1 MAELSNSEAQAYAL
15 IDTLNTLVSEAKAT
29 IFEIA
34 SVKNK
39 LTETLQEFPLDELKE
54 LKKALQDNNKE
65 VTDSIDD
72 AAKNKKKQLEAEQ
85 EYQKKVEELN
95 EKIKLLNEELNSDSK
110 FSKDI
115 LQRNKDEREKEL
127 KDLQDQHNEQ
137 MEGNKARYEEQQNL
151 QKQQDEADKQAEEK
165 YRKELA
171 DRRTKL
177 IDAISSGV
185 QKFSDEISQRFKS
198 ALDNIVNT
206 YEQSAGKLSAA
217 LNQTTDY
224 VSNLQHKIANELR
237 DTSLRS
243 AISNV
248 AVLNEATGLAS
259 SGFTNTDKLLEN
271 ATAIAEAKTIAPT
284 LNLDNTN
291 IKALTNVF
299 GSDFITKFASIQ
311 AAVQETAGSTAFLSQ
326 NLTKMMDDLA
336 PVYQNAEYQ
345 VNALQSTAD
354 VQATISAA
362 IDSGLINESQAQ
374 EYMSMI
380 TELMDPS
387 KAFKSSSTA
396 VKAAATIYDFGSGDP
411 LQALQ
416 AILNARGQMYGGIN
430 MSNSYMGNISRSL
443 AASAYG
449 DNTLNATYMQG
460 GLYGLNIQTT
470 DNLGTVWS
478 EQEGKLSSG
487 RYTTQKTEIQN
498 WLENS
503 PITQAAADM
512 SKYLPILYS
521 VVGVGILRAIQTLP
535 TKIATAIKT
544 GISFDGSSSD
554 FTKIGGKL
562 GESSTLGGIINSDF
576 ATKGLLGA
584 QGSRLGMLT
593 SGATL
598 AGVGLGLAGTANLI
612 GQWDTDRSL
621 TQNLGFG
628 GNYLSAAL
636 SGAGIGAGVGSLLGS
651 IIPGMGNIIGG
662 AAGAVVG
669 SISGLIAAY
678 AANKETQEANTK
690 AIEEQTKATK
700 DLLGEGVSAI
710 SALDAKR
717 EVARGGGII
726 YSASGDAYKVASY
739 TNNGFAFGL
748 DYVPYDGYVAKL
760 HKGESIVTASASERL
775 RQQDPNFWNDSY
787 NNSVVNALEKQ
798 TDSIVDALNGDVK
811 YSPLTKAGPTQYT
824 IKNNFA

>member
-115 LQRNKDEREKEL
+115 LQKNKDEREQEL

-137 MEGNKARYEEQQNL
+137 MEGNKARYEEHQNL
-151 QKQQDEADKQAEEK
+151 QKQQNEADKQAEEK

-185 QKFSDEISQRFKS
+185 QKFSDEISQRFKN
-198 ALDNIVNT
+198 ALDSVVNT

-224 VSNLQHKIANELR
+224 VSNLQHKIASELR

-248 AVLNEATGLAS
+248 AVLSEATSLAS

-284 LNLDNTN
+284 LSLDNIN

-430 MSNSYMGNISRSL
+430 MGNSYMGNVSRSL

-460 GLYGLNIQTT
+460 GLYGLDILTT

-487 RYTTQKTEIQN
+487 KYTTQRTEIQN

-503 PITQAAADM
+503 PITQAAATM

-544 GISFDGSSSD
+544 GGISSSGSIDIDSTGHSFGGSFMNQSVFGDLGSS
-554 FTKIGGKL
+554 TGGK
-562 GESSTLGGIINSDF
+562 IAN
-576 ATKGLLGA
+576 
-584 QGSRLGMLT
+584 RLT
-593 SGATL
+593 SGFNMTAYGIG
-598 AGVGLGLAGTANLI
+598 AMGLMSHFGQFDSERSNL
-612 GQWDTDRSL
+612 
-621 TQNLGFG
+621 QNWGHG
-628 GNYLSAAL
+628 GNTLSAAL
-636 SGAGIGAGVGSLLGS
+636 SYGQVGLGAGTAIGSIFGPAGSLIGAGVGTLVGVL
-651 IIPGMGNIIGG
+651 
-662 AAGAVVG
+662 AGVITA
-669 SISGLIAAY
+669 SEAQ
-678 AANKETQEANTK
+678 KETQEANTK

-717 EVARGGGII
+717 EIARGGGIV
-726 YSASGDAYKVASY
+726 YSASGDAYKIASY

-811 YSPLTKAGPTQYT
+811 YSPLTKAGPTQYI

>member
-15 IDTLNTLVSEAKAT
+15 IDILNNLVSEAKAT

-34 SVKNK
+34 SIKNK

-72 AAKNKKKQLEAEQ
+72 AAKIKKKQLEAEQ
-85 EYQKKVEELN
+85 EYQKKVKELN

-115 LQRNKDEREKEL
+115 LQRNKDEREQEL

-137 MEGNKARYEEQQNL
+137 MEGNKARYEEHQNL

-177 IDAISSGV
+177 IDTISSGV
-185 QKFSDEISQRFKS
+185 QKFSDEISQRFKN
-198 ALDNIVNT
+198 ALDSVVNT

-248 AVLNEATGLAS
+248 AVLSEATSLAS

-284 LNLDNTN
+284 LSLDNIN

-430 MSNSYMGNISRSL
+430 MGNSYMGNVSRSL

-460 GLYGLNIQTT
+460 GLYGLDIITT

-487 RYTTQKTEIQN
+487 KYTTQRTEIQN

-503 PITQAAADM
+503 PITQAAATM

-544 GISFDGSSSD
+544 GGISSSGSID
-554 FTKIGGKL
+554 IDSTGHSFGGSLMNQSVFGDLGPTTGGK
-562 GESSTLGGIINSDF
+562 IAN
-576 ATKGLLGA
+576 
-584 QGSRLGMLT
+584 RLT
-593 SGATL
+593 SGFNMTAYGIG
-598 AGVGLGLAGTANLI
+598 AMGLMSHFGQFDSERSNL
-612 GQWDTDRSL
+612 
-621 TQNLGFG
+621 QNWGHG
-628 GNYLSAAL
+628 GNKLSAAL
-636 SGAGIGAGVGSLLGS
+636 SYGQVGLGTGTAIGSIFGPAGSLIGAGVGTLVGVF
-651 IIPGMGNIIGG
+651 
-662 AAGAVVG
+662 AGVITA
-669 SISGLIAAY
+669 SEAQ
-678 AANKETQEANTK
+678 KEAQEANTK

-717 EVARGGGII
+717 EIARGGGIV

-811 YSPLTKAGPTQYT
+811 YSPLTKAGPTQYI

>member
-95 EKIKLLNEELNSDSK
+95 EKIKFLNEELNSDSK

-115 LQRNKDEREKEL
+115 LQRNKDEREQEL

-137 MEGNKARYEEQQNL
+137 MEGNKARYEEHQNL
-151 QKQQDEADKQAEEK
+151 QKQQDEAEEK

-185 QKFSDEISQRFKS
+185 QKFSDEISQRFKN
-198 ALDNIVNT
+198 ALDSVVNT

-224 VSNLQHKIANELR
+224 VSNLQHKIASELR

-248 AVLNEATGLAS
+248 AVLSEATSLAS

-284 LNLDNTN
+284 LSLDNIN

-430 MSNSYMGNISRSL
+430 MGNSYMGNVSRSL

-460 GLYGLNIQTT
+460 GLYGLDIITT

-487 RYTTQKTEIQN
+487 KYTTQRTEIQN

-503 PITQAAADM
+503 PITQAAATM

-544 GISFDGSSSD
+544 GGISSSGSID
-554 FTKIGGKL
+554 IDSTGHSFGGSFMNQSVFGDLGPTTGGK
-562 GESSTLGGIINSDF
+562 IAN
-576 ATKGLLGA
+576 
-584 QGSRLGMLT
+584 RLT
-593 SGATL
+593 SGFNMTAYGIG
-598 AGVGLGLAGTANLI
+598 AMGLMSHFGQFDSERSNL
-612 GQWDTDRSL
+612 
-621 TQNLGFG
+621 QNWGHG
-628 GNYLSAAL
+628 GNKLSAAL
-636 SGAGIGAGVGSLLGS
+636 SYGQVGLGAGTAIGSIFGPAGSLIGAGVGTLVGVL
-651 IIPGMGNIIGG
+651 
-662 AAGAVVG
+662 AGVITA
-669 SISGLIAAY
+669 SEAQ
-678 AANKETQEANTK
+678 KETQEANTK

-717 EVARGGGII
+717 EIARGGGIV

-811 YSPLTKAGPTQYT
+811 YSPLTKAGPTQYI

>member
-15 IDTLNTLVSEAKAT
+15 IDILNNLVSEAKAT

-34 SVKNK
+34 SIKNK

-72 AAKNKKKQLEAEQ
+72 AAKIKKKQLEAEQ
-85 EYQKKVEELN
+85 EYQKKVEELK
-95 EKIKLLNEELNSDSK
+95 EKIKFLNEELNSDSK

-115 LQRNKDEREKEL
+115 LQRNKDEREQEL

-137 MEGNKARYEEQQNL
+137 MEGNKARYEEHQNL
-151 QKQQDEADKQAEEK
+151 QKQKDEADKQAEEK

-177 IDAISSGV
+177 IDTISSGV
-185 QKFSDEISQRFKS
+185 QKFSDEISQRFKN
-198 ALDNIVNT
+198 ALDSVVNT

-248 AVLNEATGLAS
+248 AVLSEATSLAS

-284 LNLDNTN
+284 LSLDNIN

-430 MSNSYMGNISRSL
+430 MGNSYMGNVSRSL

-460 GLYGLNIQTT
+460 GLYGLDIITT

-487 RYTTQKTEIQN
+487 KYTTQRTEIQN

-503 PITQAAADM
+503 PITQAAATM

-544 GISFDGSSSD
+544 GGISSSGSIDIDSTGHSFGGSSMNQSVFGD
-554 FTKIGGKL
+554 LGSTTGGK
-562 GESSTLGGIINSDF
+562 IAN
-576 ATKGLLGA
+576 
-584 QGSRLGMLT
+584 RLT
-593 SGATL
+593 SGFNMTAYGIG
-598 AGVGLGLAGTANLI
+598 AMGLMSHFGQFDSERSNL
-612 GQWDTDRSL
+612 
-621 TQNLGFG
+621 QNWGHG
-628 GNYLSAAL
+628 GNILSAAL
-636 SGAGIGAGVGSLLGS
+636 SYGQVGLGAGTAIGSIFGPAGSLIGAGVGTLVGVF
-651 IIPGMGNIIGG
+651 
-662 AAGAVVG
+662 AGVITA
-669 SISGLIAAY
+669 SEAQ
-678 AANKETQEANTK
+678 KEAQEANTK

-717 EVARGGGII
+717 EIARGGGIV

-811 YSPLTKAGPTQYT
+811 YSPLTKAGPTQYI

>member
-15 IDTLNTLVSEAKAT
+15 IDILNNLVSEAKAT

-34 SVKNK
+34 SIKNK

-72 AAKNKKKQLEAEQ
+72 AAKIKKKQLEAEQ

-95 EKIKLLNEELNSDSK
+95 EKIKFLNEELNSDSK

-115 LQRNKDEREKEL
+115 LQKNKDEREQEL

-137 MEGNKARYEEQQNL
+137 MEGNKARYEEHQNL
-151 QKQQDEADKQAEEK
+151 QKQKDEADKQAEEK

-185 QKFSDEISQRFKS
+185 QKFSDEISQRFKN
-198 ALDNIVNT
+198 ALDSVVNT

-224 VSNLQHKIANELR
+224 VSSLQHKIANELR

-248 AVLNEATGLAS
+248 AVLSEATSLAS

-284 LNLDNTN
+284 LSLDNIN

-430 MSNSYMGNISRSL
+430 MGNSYMGNVSRSL

-460 GLYGLNIQTT
+460 GLYGLDIITT

-487 RYTTQKTEIQN
+487 KYTTQRTEIQN

-503 PITQAAADM
+503 PITQAAATM

-544 GISFDGSSSD
+544 GGISSSGSIDIDSTGHSFGGSSMNQSVFGD
-554 FTKIGGKL
+554 LGSTTGGK
-562 GESSTLGGIINSDF
+562 IAN
-576 ATKGLLGA
+576 
-584 QGSRLGMLT
+584 RLT
-593 SGATL
+593 SGFNMTAYGIG
-598 AGVGLGLAGTANLI
+598 AMGLMSHFGQFDSERSNL
-612 GQWDTDRSL
+612 
-621 TQNLGFG
+621 QNWGHG
-628 GNYLSAAL
+628 GNTLSAAL
-636 SGAGIGAGVGSLLGS
+636 SYGQVGLGAGTAIGSIFGPAGSLIGAGVGALVGVF
-651 IIPGMGNIIGG
+651 
-662 AAGAVVG
+662 AGVITA
-669 SISGLIAAY
+669 SKAQ
-678 AANKETQEANTK
+678 KETQEANTK

-717 EVARGGGII
+717 EIARGGGIV

-811 YSPLTKAGPTQYT
+811 YSPLTKAGPTQYI

>member
-115 LQRNKDEREKEL
+115 LQRNKDEREQEL

-137 MEGNKARYEEQQNL
+137 MEGNKARYEEHKNL

-185 QKFSDEISQRFKS
+185 QKFSDEISQRFKN
-198 ALDNIVNT
+198 ALDSVVNT

-224 VSNLQHKIANELR
+224 VSNLQHKIASELR

-248 AVLNEATGLAS
+248 AVLSEATSLAS

-284 LNLDNTN
+284 LSLDNIN

-430 MSNSYMGNISRSL
+430 MGNSYMGNVSRSL

-460 GLYGLNIQTT
+460 GLYGLDVITT

-487 RYTTQKTEIQN
+487 KYTTQRTEIQN

-503 PITQAAADM
+503 PITQAAATM

-544 GISFDGSSSD
+544 GGISSSGSID
-554 FTKIGGKL
+554 IDSTGHSFGGSFMNQSVFGDLGSTTGGK
-562 GESSTLGGIINSDF
+562 IAN
-576 ATKGLLGA
+576 
-584 QGSRLGMLT
+584 RLT
-593 SGATL
+593 SGFNMTAYGIG
-598 AGVGLGLAGTANLI
+598 AMGLMSHFGQFDSERSNL
-612 GQWDTDRSL
+612 
-621 TQNLGFG
+621 QNWGHG
-628 GNYLSAAL
+628 GNTLSAAL
-636 SGAGIGAGVGSLLGS
+636 SYGQVGLGAGTAIGSIFGPAGSLIGAGVGTLV
-651 IIPGMGNIIGG
+651 G
-662 AAGAVVG
+662 ALAGVITA
-669 SISGLIAAY
+669 SEAQ
-678 AANKETQEANTK
+678 KETQEANTK

-717 EVARGGGII
+717 EIARGGGIV

-811 YSPLTKAGPTQYT
+811 YSPLTKAGPTQYI

>member
-95 EKIKLLNEELNSDSK
+95 EKIKFLNEELNSDSK
-110 FSKDI
+110 FNKDI
-115 LQRNKDEREKEL
+115 LQRNKDEREQEL

-137 MEGNKARYEEQQNL
+137 MEGNKARYEEHQNL
-151 QKQQDEADKQAEEK
+151 QKQKDEADKQAEEK

-185 QKFSDEISQRFKS
+185 QKFSDEISQRFKN
-198 ALDNIVNT
+198 ALDSVINT

-248 AVLNEATGLAS
+248 AVLSEATSLAS

-284 LNLDNTN
+284 LSLDNIN

-430 MSNSYMGNISRSL
+430 MGNSYMGNVSRSL

-460 GLYGLNIQTT
+460 GLYGLDILTT

-487 RYTTQKTEIQN
+487 RYTTQRTEIQN

-503 PITQAAADM
+503 PITQAAATM

-544 GISFDGSSSD
+544 GGISSSGSID
-554 FTKIGGKL
+554 IDSTGHSFGGSLMNQSVFGDLGSTTGGK
-562 GESSTLGGIINSDF
+562 IAN
-576 ATKGLLGA
+576 
-584 QGSRLGMLT
+584 RLT
-593 SGATL
+593 SGFNMTAYGIG
-598 AGVGLGLAGTANLI
+598 ARGLMSHFGQFDSERSNL
-612 GQWDTDRSL
+612 
-621 TQNLGFG
+621 QNWGHG
-628 GNYLSAAL
+628 GDKLSAAL
-636 SGAGIGAGVGSLLGS
+636 SYGQVGLGAGTAIGSVFGPAGSLIGAGVGTLVGVF
-651 IIPGMGNIIGG
+651 
-662 AAGAVVG
+662 AGVITA
-669 SISGLIAAY
+669 SEAQ
-678 AANKETQEANTK
+678 KEAQEANTK
-690 AIEEQTKATK
+690 VIEEQTKATK

-717 EVARGGGII
+717 EIARGGGIV

-811 YSPLTKAGPTQYT
+811 YSPLTKAGPTQYI

>member
-15 IDTLNTLVSEAKAT
+15 IDILNNLVSEAKAT

-34 SVKNK
+34 SIKNK
-39 LTETLQEFPLDELKE
+39 LTESLQEFPLDELKE

-72 AAKNKKKQLEAEQ
+72 AAKIKKKQLEAEQ
-85 EYQKKVEELN
+85 EYQKKVEELK

-115 LQRNKDEREKEL
+115 LQKNKDEREQEL

-137 MEGNKARYEEQQNL
+137 MEGNKARYEEHQNL
-151 QKQQDEADKQAEEK
+151 QKQQDEAEEK

-185 QKFSDEISQRFKS
+185 QKFSDEISQRFKN
-198 ALDNIVNT
+198 ALDSVINT

-243 AISNV
+243 AISNI
-248 AVLNEATGLAS
+248 AVLSEATSLAS

-284 LNLDNTN
+284 LSLDNIN

-345 VNALQSTAD
+345 INALQSTAD

-430 MSNSYMGNISRSL
+430 MGNSYMGNVSRSL

-460 GLYGLNIQTT
+460 GLYGLDILTT

-487 RYTTQKTEIQN
+487 KYTTQRTEIQN

-503 PITQAAADM
+503 PITQAAATM

-544 GISFDGSSSD
+544 GGISSSSSIDIDSTGHSFGGSSMNQSIFGD
-554 FTKIGGKL
+554 LGSTTGGK
-562 GESSTLGGIINSDF
+562 IAN
-576 ATKGLLGA
+576 
-584 QGSRLGMLT
+584 RLT
-593 SGATL
+593 SGFNMTAYGIG
-598 AGVGLGLAGTANLI
+598 ARGLMSHFGQFDSERSNL
-612 GQWDTDRSL
+612 
-621 TQNLGFG
+621 QNWGHG
-628 GNYLSAAL
+628 GNTLSAAL
-636 SGAGIGAGVGSLLGS
+636 SYGQVGLGAGTAIGSIFGPAGSLIGAGVGTLV
-651 IIPGMGNIIGG
+651 G
-662 AAGAVVG
+662 AFAGVITA
-669 SISGLIAAY
+669 SEAQ
-678 AANKETQEANTK
+678 KETQEANTK

-717 EVARGGGII
+717 EIARGGGIV
-726 YSASGDAYKVASY
+726 YSASGDAYKIASY

-787 NNSVVNALEKQ
+787 NNIVVNALEKQ

-811 YSPLTKAGPTQYT
+811 YSPLTKAGPTQYI

>member
-15 IDTLNTLVSEAKAT
+15 IDILNNLVSEAKAT

-34 SVKNK
+34 SIKNK
-39 LTETLQEFPLDELKE
+39 LTESLQEFPLDELKE

-72 AAKNKKKQLEAEQ
+72 AAKIKKKQLEAEQ

-95 EKIKLLNEELNSDSK
+95 EKIKFLNEELNSDSK

-115 LQRNKDEREKEL
+115 LQKNKDEREQEL

-137 MEGNKARYEEQQNL
+137 MEGNKARYEEHQNL
-151 QKQQDEADKQAEEK
+151 QKQQDEAEEK

-185 QKFSDEISQRFKS
+185 QKFSDEISQRFKN
-198 ALDNIVNT
+198 ALDSVVNT

-224 VSNLQHKIANELR
+224 VSNLQHKIASELR

-248 AVLNEATGLAS
+248 AVLSEATSLAS

-284 LNLDNTN
+284 LSLDNIN

-430 MSNSYMGNISRSL
+430 MGNSYMGNVSRSL

-460 GLYGLNIQTT
+460 GLYGLDIITT

-487 RYTTQKTEIQN
+487 KYTTQRTEIQN

-503 PITQAAADM
+503 PITQAAATM

-544 GISFDGSSSD
+544 GGISSSGSID
-554 FTKIGGKL
+554 IDSTGHSFGGSFMNQSVFGDLGPTTGGK
-562 GESSTLGGIINSDF
+562 IAN
-576 ATKGLLGA
+576 
-584 QGSRLGMLT
+584 RLT
-593 SGATL
+593 SGFNMTAYGIG
-598 AGVGLGLAGTANLI
+598 AMGLMSHFGQFDSERSNL
-612 GQWDTDRSL
+612 
-621 TQNLGFG
+621 QNWGHG
-628 GNYLSAAL
+628 GNTLSAAL
-636 SGAGIGAGVGSLLGS
+636 SYGQVGLGAGTAIGSIFGPAGSLIGAGVGTLVGVL
-651 IIPGMGNIIGG
+651 
-662 AAGAVVG
+662 AGVITA
-669 SISGLIAAY
+669 SKAQ
-678 AANKETQEANTK
+678 KETQEANTK

-717 EVARGGGII
+717 EIARGGGIV

-811 YSPLTKAGPTQYT
+811 YSPLTKAGPTQYI

>member
-15 IDTLNTLVSEAKAT
+15 IDILNNLVSEAKAT

-34 SVKNK
+34 SIKNK

-72 AAKNKKKQLEAEQ
+72 AAKIKKKQLEAEQ
-85 EYQKKVEELN
+85 EYQKKVEELK
-95 EKIKLLNEELNSDSK
+95 EKIKFLNEELNSDSK

-115 LQRNKDEREKEL
+115 LQRNKDEREQEL

-137 MEGNKARYEEQQNL
+137 MEGNKARYEEHQNL

-177 IDAISSGV
+177 IDTISSGV
-185 QKFSDEISQRFKS
+185 QKFSDEISQRFKN
-198 ALDNIVNT
+198 ALDSVVNT

-248 AVLNEATGLAS
+248 AVLSEATSLAS

-284 LNLDNTN
+284 LSLDNIN

-430 MSNSYMGNISRSL
+430 MGNSYMGNVSRSL

-460 GLYGLNIQTT
+460 GLYGLDIITT

-487 RYTTQKTEIQN
+487 KYTTQRTEIQN

-503 PITQAAADM
+503 PITQAAATM

-544 GISFDGSSSD
+544 GGISSSGSIGIDSTGHSFGGSSMNQSVFGD
-554 FTKIGGKL
+554 LGSTTGGK
-562 GESSTLGGIINSDF
+562 IAN
-576 ATKGLLGA
+576 
-584 QGSRLGMLT
+584 RLT
-593 SGATL
+593 SGFNMTAYGIG
-598 AGVGLGLAGTANLI
+598 AMGLMSHFGQFDSERSNL
-612 GQWDTDRSL
+612 
-621 TQNLGFG
+621 QNWGHG
-628 GNYLSAAL
+628 GNTLSAAL
-636 SGAGIGAGVGSLLGS
+636 SYGQVGLGAGTAIGSIFGPAGSLIGAGVGALVGVF
-651 IIPGMGNIIGG
+651 
-662 AAGAVVG
+662 AGVITA
-669 SISGLIAAY
+669 SEAQ
-678 AANKETQEANTK
+678 KETQEANTK

-717 EVARGGGII
+717 EIARGGGIV
-726 YSASGDAYKVASY
+726 YSASGDAYKIASY

-811 YSPLTKAGPTQYT
+811 YSPLTKAGPTQYI

>member
-115 LQRNKDEREKEL
+115 LQRNKDEREQEL

-137 MEGNKARYEEQQNL
+137 MEGNKARYEEHQNL

-177 IDAISSGV
+177 IDVISSGV
-185 QKFSDEISQRFKS
+185 QKFSDEISQRFKN
-198 ALDNIVNT
+198 ALDSVVNT

-248 AVLNEATGLAS
+248 AVLSEATSLAS

-284 LNLDNTN
+284 LSLDNIN

-430 MSNSYMGNISRSL
+430 MGNSYMGNVSRSL

-460 GLYGLNIQTT
+460 GLYGLDIITT

-487 RYTTQKTEIQN
+487 KYTTQRTEIQN

-503 PITQAAADM
+503 PITQAAATM

-544 GISFDGSSSD
+544 GGISSSGSID
-554 FTKIGGKL
+554 IDSTGHSFGGSFMNQSVFGDLGSTTGGK
-562 GESSTLGGIINSDF
+562 IAN
-576 ATKGLLGA
+576 
-584 QGSRLGMLT
+584 RLT
-593 SGATL
+593 SGFNMTAYGIG
-598 AGVGLGLAGTANLI
+598 AMGLMSHFGQFDSERSNL
-612 GQWDTDRSL
+612 
-621 TQNLGFG
+621 QNWGHG
-628 GNYLSAAL
+628 GNTLSAAL
-636 SGAGIGAGVGSLLGS
+636 SYGQVGLGAGTAIGSIFGPAGSLIGAGVGTLVGVL
-651 IIPGMGNIIGG
+651 
-662 AAGAVVG
+662 AGVITA
-669 SISGLIAAY
+669 SEAQ
-678 AANKETQEANTK
+678 KETQEANTK

-717 EVARGGGII
+717 EIARGGGIV

-811 YSPLTKAGPTQYT
+811 YSPLTKAGPTQYI

>member
-115 LQRNKDEREKEL
+115 LQRNKDEREQEL

-137 MEGNKARYEEQQNL
+137 MEGNKARYEEHQNL

-177 IDAISSGV
+177 IDVISSGV
-185 QKFSDEISQRFKS
+185 QKFSDEISQRFKN
-198 ALDNIVNT
+198 ALDSVVNT

-224 VSNLQHKIANELR
+224 VSNLQHKIASELR

-248 AVLNEATGLAS
+248 AVLSEATSLAS

-284 LNLDNTN
+284 LSLDNIN

-430 MSNSYMGNISRSL
+430 MGNSYMGNVSRSL

-460 GLYGLNIQTT
+460 GLYGLDIITT

-487 RYTTQKTEIQN
+487 KYTTQRTEIQN

-503 PITQAAADM
+503 PITQAAATM

-544 GISFDGSSSD
+544 GGISSSGSID
-554 FTKIGGKL
+554 IDSTGHSFGGSFMNQSVFGDLGSTTGGK
-562 GESSTLGGIINSDF
+562 IAN
-576 ATKGLLGA
+576 
-584 QGSRLGMLT
+584 RLT
-593 SGATL
+593 SGFNMTAYGIG
-598 AGVGLGLAGTANLI
+598 AMGLMSHFGQFDSERSNL
-612 GQWDTDRSL
+612 
-621 TQNLGFG
+621 QNWGHG
-628 GNYLSAAL
+628 GNTLSAAL
-636 SGAGIGAGVGSLLGS
+636 SYGQVGLGAGTAIGSIFGPAGSLIGAGVGTLVGVL
-651 IIPGMGNIIGG
+651 
-662 AAGAVVG
+662 AGVITA
-669 SISGLIAAY
+669 SEAQ
-678 AANKETQEANTK
+678 KETQEANTK

-717 EVARGGGII
+717 EIARGGGIV

-811 YSPLTKAGPTQYT
+811 YSPLTKAGPTQYI